1 MEVRVVA
8 PSGEI
13 GASFVASLIDAFHA
27 AHRRTFGYDY
37 KGEQATEIVNLR
49 VSGFGMIERPS
60 LPKMKPSGT
69 KAAPKGE
76 RNVWFDGAMHE
87 TKIYDRAALPVDT
100 NLEGPVIVEE
110 FGSTTVVFPGQT
122 LTVDE
127 YGIMILR
134 QSKLA

>member
-8 PSGEI
+8 PA
-13 GASFVASLIDAFHA
+13 GAIDEAFIASLIDAFHA

-37 KGEQATEIVNLR
+37 KGEQKTEIVNLR

-60 LPKMKPSGT
+60 LPKLKPTGA
-69 KAAPKGE
+69 KAAPKGA
-76 RNVWFDGAMHE
+76 RNVWFDGAMRE
-87 TKIYDRAALPVDT
+87 TKIYDRVALPVGA

-110 FGSTTVVFPGQT
+110 FGSTTVVFPGQK

-127 YGIMILR
+127 HGIMILR
-134 QSKLA
+134 QSKPA